1 MTEDFRLEMSKAIK
15 EAEETTFT
23 KLYEENKK
31 YVRPYQRLVL
41 EAIKTFDFSS
51 GKFIKEFLEN
61 KVDLIGIPTSYY
73 IYLDQEERKA
83 RISLEYFTDSRF
95 EESKLNEKPDYLKNE
110 TFNKKYVDT
119 LLAADGIEVR
129 INRADGIMS
138 SSDTIIVEFDA
149 SELIEVYN
157 SSKEEIKKRERRF

>member
-15 EAEETTFT
+15 EVEETTFT

-31 YVRPYQRLVL
+31 YVRPYQRIVL

-51 GKFIKEFLEN
+51 GEFIKESLEN
-61 KVDLIGIPTSYY
+61 KVDLIGIPTSYS
-73 IYLDQEERKA
+73 IYLVPEQRKA
-83 RISLEYFTDSRF
+83 RIRLRYLTDPRLK
-95 EESKLNEKPDYLKNE
+95 ESKTYEKPDYLKNE
-110 TFNKKYVDT
+110 TFNEKYVDT

-129 INRADGIMS
+129 IDKADGIMS
-138 SSDTIIVEFDA
+138 TSDHITIEFDA

-157 SSKEEIKKRERRF
+157 SAKDEIKKRERKI